1 MPFGIMIR
9 HKLSASNSMV
19 PKYLIGQK
27 VKIKPADSERDAS
40 PRDCAIDAYAGQIGE
55 ITNYYWISPRVGEVL
70 YIYMVRVGT
79 GYKEIA
85 LHEDEI
91 EALISSKSLKTRDY
105 Q

>member
-9 HKLSASNSMV
+9 HKLTASNSMA

-27 VKIKPADSERDAS
+27 VKIKPADSEHDTS

-55 ITNYYWISPRVGEVL
+55 IINYYWISPRVGEVL

-91 EALISSKSLKTRDY
+91 EAHMSRKSLKTRD
-105 Q
+105 